1 MNLLTLV
8 LVFGMGIV
16 AGLRALTPLAVI
28 SWAASWGWLNLEGTW
43 LAFMGYS
50 AAPYILSLLAVG
62 ELLND
67 KFPKTPS
74 RKAPPSFILRVLIG
88 AIAGLAMTKMSNLGA
103 LVGALGAVAGTLGG
117 YEARVGLVKALNCPD
132 LPIALL
138 EDVIA
143 IGGGFLII
151 SRLS

>member
-43 LAFMGYS
+43 LAFMGRP
-50 AAPYILSLLAVG
+50 AAPYILSLLAIG

-74 RKAPPSFILRVLIG
+74 RKAPPSFILRILIG
-88 AIAGLAMTKMSNLGA
+88 AIAGLAMTKMSIPGG
-103 LVGALGAVAGTLGG
+103 LVGALSAVAGTLGG
-117 YEARVGLVKALNCPD
+117 YEARLGLVKALNCPD

-138 EDVIA
+138 EDAIA
-143 IGGGFLII
+143 VGGGFLLI
-151 SRLS
+151 SRLA

>member
-28 SWAASWGWLNLEGTW
+28 SWAASWGWVNLEGTW
-43 LAFMGYS
+43 LAFMGHS
-50 AAPYILSLLAVG
+50 ATPYILSLLAIG

-88 AIAGLAMTKMSNLGA
+88 AIAGLAMTKMSIPGA

-143 IGGGFLII
+143 IGGGFLIV